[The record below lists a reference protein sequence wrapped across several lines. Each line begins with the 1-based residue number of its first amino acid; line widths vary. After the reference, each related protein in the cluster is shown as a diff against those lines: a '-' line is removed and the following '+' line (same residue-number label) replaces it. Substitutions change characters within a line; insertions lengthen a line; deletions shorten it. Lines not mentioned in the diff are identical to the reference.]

1 MTIEQL
7 LGVAAGLSLL
17 AGWRLYLCLFAMGL
31 ALKAGLIAPPAHFAV
46 VQMLAHPWVISLM
59 AIAALAE
66 CISDKTPWLDSL
78 WDAAHGVL
86 RPIGG
91 AGVALAIGD
100 PSQPVWQIIT
110 LLLGAGGAMISHRA
124 KAGSRAIINAS
135 PEPFSNIT
143 VSLGEDIV
151 AAGLLILLFFA
162 PVAAGLIAGLL
173 ILGDLALIAAV
184 RRMLD
189 RMFTPPKQTPPA

>member
-1 MTIEQL
+1 
-7 LGVAAGLSLL
+7 
-17 AGWRLYLCLFAMGL
+17 
-31 ALKAGLIAPPAHFAV
+31 
-46 VQMLAHPWVISLM
+46 
-59 AIAALAE
+59 
-66 CISDKTPWLDSL
+66 
-78 WDAAHGVL
+78 
-86 RPIGG
+86 
-91 AGVALAIGD
+91 
-100 PSQPVWQIIT
+100 
-110 LLLGAGGAMISHRA
+110 MISHRA

-135 PEPFSNIT
+135 PEPFSNIA